1 MLTSFLLPQTIPFRM
16 LETFTSESQVS
27 RFIDDPATVRS
38 FLEDVYTYLVKRKYF
53 KLVRQMID
61 EKVPPLDGPVL
72 VAPNAISE
80 TLLQMIVHP
89 LKLINSCTGCS
100 QQILGSFIEQIIA
113 PEFSDPIKSFVLP
126 CLANDPQFPF
136 LHFIQYLGKT
146 IYNNNNDESSGN
158 SQMETDQMSATSHST
173 APAITNT
180 SCTVANDLYT
190 SPFLL
195 YALLCLDRLH
205 LDRLAEIEY
214 LAAYIRII
222 ASMSANLNRLPR
234 RSNRPG
240 AVMLK
245 SEDSSDSDSD
255 DERTGYVLVTENCSQ
270 MEQECLLDIVA
281 RLNDMTRA
289 RLIVEN
295 IELHFLDDPEVLH
308 CLCKICHHLM
318 LYNRSAIIEYKCVIS
333 TYSGIS
339 CKIFYL

>member
-1 MLTSFLLPQTIPFRM
+1 M
-16 LETFTSESQVS
+16 LETFTSESQV
-27 RFIDDPATVRS
+27 RLYIEDAITVRC
-38 FLEDVYTYLVKRKYF
+38 FLEDIYTYLVKRKYF
-53 KLVRQMID
+53 KLVRQMLD
-61 EKVPPLDGPVL
+61 EKVPPLDGPVF
-72 VAPNAISE
+72 VPPNAISQ

-126 CLANDPQFPF
+126 CLSNDPQFPF

-146 IYNNNNDESSGN
+146 IYNNNNSNDESSGS
-158 SQMETDQMSATSHST
+158 SQMETDAMAATPHSVTSAAASK
-173 APAITNT
+173 APCIVTN
-180 SCTVANDLYT
+180 NLYT

-195 YALLCLDRLH
+195 YALLTLDRLH
-205 LDRLAEIEY
+205 FNRLAEIEY

-234 RSNRPG
+234 RSNRTGVVLP
-240 AVMLK
+240 K

-255 DERTGYVLVTENCSQ
+255 DDRTIPVVATENCSQ

-295 IELHFLDDPEVLH
+295 IELNFLDDPEVLH

-318 LYNRSAIIEYKCVIS
+318 LYNRSAIFEYK
-333 TYSGIS
+333 
-339 CKIFYL
+339 